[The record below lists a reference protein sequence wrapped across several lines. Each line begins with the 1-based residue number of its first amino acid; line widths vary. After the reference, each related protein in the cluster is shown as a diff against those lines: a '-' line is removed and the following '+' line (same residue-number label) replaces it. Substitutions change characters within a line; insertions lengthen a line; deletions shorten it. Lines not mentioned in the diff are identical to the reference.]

1 MDAGIKL
8 GFRSHINASKILTNR
23 GEKAQIHP
31 EQYHRL
37 SPFDDRVRA
46 QVGMLYEDLA
56 GHAAFDGILFHDDAL
71 LSDYEDASA
80 PAITAY
86 QQAGFSGSLSEIR
99 QNPEQFKQWA
109 RFKSR
114 ALTDFTLELSA
125 RVKAIRGPHIKTAR
139 NIFALPVIQPESEAW
154 FVQNYADFLKAMTG
168 PLLWLCLIWKVSQK
182 NRLTNG

>member
-1 MDAGIKL
+1 
-8 GFRSHINASKILTNR
+8 
-23 GEKAQIHP
+23 
-31 EQYHRL
+31 
-37 SPFDDRVRA
+37 
-46 QVGMLYEDLA
+46 MLYEDLA

-125 RVKAIRGPHIKTAR
+125 RVKPFAVHILKLHE
-139 NIFALPVIQPESEAW
+139 IFCTSG
-154 FVQNYADFLKAMTG
+154 NT
-168 PLLWLCLIWKVSQK
+168 
-182 NRLTNG
+182 T

>member
-1 MDAGIKL
+1 MHIDLDYVYDENHQQMDRNIDVLIQRVKDMQISTVYLQAFADPDGDGLVKEVWFPNRLLPMKADIFSRVAWQLRTRSGVNIYAWMPVLL
-8 GFRSHINASKILTNR
+8 GFRSHINASKILTDW

-31 EQYHRL
+31 EQYRRL

-86 QQAGFSGSLSEIR
+86 QQAGFSG
-99 QNPEQFKQWA
+99 
-109 RFKSR
+109 
-114 ALTDFTLELSA
+114 
-125 RVKAIRGPHIKTAR
+125 V
-139 NIFALPVIQPESEAW
+139 
-154 FVQNYADFLKAMTG
+154 
-168 PLLWLCLIWKVSQK
+168 
-182 NRLTNG
+182 

>member
-8 GFRSHINASKILTNR
+8 GFRSHINASKILTNW

-31 EQYHRL
+31 EQYRRL

-46 QVGMLYEDLA
+46 QVGMLYDDLA

-80 PAITAY
+80 PAIAAY

-99 QNPEQFKQWA
+99 QNPEQFKQWT

-125 RVKAIRGPHIKTAR
+125 RVKAIRGPHVKTAR

-154 FVQNYADFLKAMTG
+154 FAQNYADFLKAMTG
-168 PLLWLCLIWKVSQK
+168 PLLWLCLIWKASQK
-182 NRLTNG
+182 NWLING